1 MATYSRPTYS
11 EEEIRRRLSQG
22 HYGVLSLIDAEGLPY
37 GVPLNYVYH
46 PDRQALYFHA
56 AKTGRKIRALT
67 AHERAHFVIV
77 LQEEIVPPIFVTHY
91 DSLMLEGRLHL
102 VQDDDERRQALTAL
116 CDRHA
121 PDQPRRDSV
130 LAEGLARTAI
140 IRFDIE
146 TASGKANRDE

>member
-1 MATYSRPTYS
+1 
-11 EEEIRRRLSQG
+11 
-22 HYGVLSLIDAEGLPY
+22 
-37 GVPLNYVYH
+37 
-46 PDRQALYFHA
+46 
-56 AKTGRKIRALT
+56 
-67 AHERAHFVIV
+67 
-77 LQEEIVPPIFVTHY
+77 
-91 DSLMLEGRLHL
+91 MLEGRLHL